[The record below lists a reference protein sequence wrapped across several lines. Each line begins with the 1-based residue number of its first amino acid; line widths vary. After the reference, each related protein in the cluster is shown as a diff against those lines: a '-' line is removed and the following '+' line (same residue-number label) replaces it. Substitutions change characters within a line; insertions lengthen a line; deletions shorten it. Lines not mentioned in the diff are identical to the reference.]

1 MIHHIN
7 REIGAKYYI
16 FSIDLERIWQNLI
29 PTHNENFQQTM
40 NRGGL
45 PQIKDHCTHLKAN
58 ILNSEIVYA
67 LHLQLGSGQHSD
79 FTGGPNFCNSAIK

>member
-1 MIHHIN
+1 
-7 REIGAKYYI
+7 
-16 FSIDLERIWQNLI
+16 
-29 PTHNENFQQTM
+29 M

-79 FTGGPNFCNSAIK
+79 FTGGPNLCNSEIK